1 MIRAAAVALAALA
14 LVGPAAAR
22 TAAGGAVAAPLWS
35 PNGLK
40 IAWAQE
46 NGANHDIWI
55 ANPDGSSAH
64 VVAHAVPGLYQ
75 FAAMP
80 DGSFLFDS
88 NLTLLHVGATGHPQV
103 VARGVTFSLDRKA
116 DLIAYQTAADCVTCH
131 APIEVR
137 SLTNGKTWRIA
148 PVDRNI
154 YPALSPNGRSV
165 AFTRYLPS
173 AGGGYER
180 DGGIW
185 IADARGGD
193 PVQRTKTGYCPQWSP
208 NGSELAYT
216 DLTGV
221 HVVPSRGAGHG
232 TVLLRNNVLPGCSVL
247 WAPNGRKVAA
257 LSAYGRLRVVDVDSG
272 KSVPVGPPR
281 SFDFAWA
288 PDGSRLL
295 VTGGAS
301 GKACPALWSVRAD
314 GSGLRRLVGC

>member
-1 MIRAAAVALAALA
+1 VIRAAAVALVALV

-22 TAAGGAVAAPLWS
+22 PAGGGAVAAPLWS

-40 IAWAQE
+40 IAWAQDD
-46 NGANHDIWI
+46 GANYDIWM

-64 VVAHAVPGLYQ
+64 VVARSVPGLYQ

-80 DGSFLFDS
+80 DGTFLFDS
-88 NLTLLHVGATGHPQV
+88 NLTLLHVGSTGRPQV

-116 DLIAYQTAADCVTCH
+116 DLIAYQTAADCATCH
-131 APIEVR
+131 SPIEVR
-137 SLTNGKTWRIA
+137 SLTNGKTWRIGTA
-148 PVDRNI
+148 DRNI

-173 AGGGYER
+173 GSGGYER
-180 DGGIW
+180 TGGIW
-185 IADARGGD
+185 IADAKGGN
-193 PVQRTKTGYCPQWSP
+193 PVQRTKSGVCPQWSP
-208 NGSELAYT
+208 DGTKLAYT
-216 DLTGV
+216 DFSGI
-221 HVVPSRGAGHG
+221 HVVGSRGTARG
-232 TVLLRNNVLPGCSVL
+232 TVLLRDNVLPGCTVL

-257 LSAYGRLRVVDVDSG
+257 LSAYGHLRVVDVGSG

-301 GKACPALWSVRAD
+301 GKACPSLFSVRAD
-314 GSGLRRLVGC
+314 GSQLRRLVGC